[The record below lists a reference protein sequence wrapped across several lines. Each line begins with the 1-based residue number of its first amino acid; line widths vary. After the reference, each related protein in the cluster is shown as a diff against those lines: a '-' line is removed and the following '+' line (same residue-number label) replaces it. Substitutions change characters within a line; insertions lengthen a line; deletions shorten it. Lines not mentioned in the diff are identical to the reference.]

1 MTWNDDL
8 MKYDDLDVD
17 DWSMQTMMNHT
28 EWSEII
34 KWLGAAGSLG
44 LNLTP

>member
-1 MTWNDDL
+1 
-8 MKYDDLDVD
+8 MKYDDLDVKLD
-17 DWSMQTMMNHT
+17 KSMQTMMNHT

-34 KWLGAAGSLG
+34 KWLSAAGSLG